1 MESSRRVWI
10 LDWCY
15 MCKCNGESVN
25 HLFLHCPVAMDIWAM
40 MFGLFEVSL
49 VMPQL
54 TPNNP
59 KWVRQIWLSSKW
71 VYMVDC
77 SPLLIMVSLEREI

>member
-15 MCKCNGESVN
+15 ICKFNGESVN
-25 HLFLHCPVAMDIWAM
+25 HLFLHCLVAMDIWAM
-40 MFGLFEVSL
+40 MFGLFGVSW

-77 SPLLIMVSLEREI
+77 SPLLITVSLEGEK